1 MASCIEVSFT
11 NVAALVN
18 AEKHFPPRTPKRWN
32 LIAEYV
38 QQLSAAQGSSTKS
51 GSQAGSSGTTQQS
64 TAKVKEATMVLG
76 QAQRGILTKFECSAD
91 HCKQLFKLLS
101 SSYNKILSLA
111 EDYKTIIFS
120 DPSTSAFKPLILLPT
135 VQSCCGHPICI
146 K

>member
-38 QQLSAAQGSSTKS
+38 QKLSATQGSSTKC
-51 GSQAGSSGTTQQS
+51 GPGSSETTQQS
-64 TAKVKEATMVLG
+64 AAKVKEATMVLG
-76 QAQRGILTKFECSAD
+76 QAQRGNPTKFECSAD

-101 SSYNKILSLA
+101 SSYNEILSLA
-111 EDYKTIIFS
+111 EDYETLIFS

-135 VQSCCGHPICI
+135 VQSCCGNPICI